1 MNIRIGGEVITLSAI
16 SGASSP
22 QSATV
27 SARSVNGVV
36 KSHSAGAA
44 IDIDDPDYYSF

>member
-1 MNIRIGGEVITLSAI
+1 MKITVGGEVITLSAI
-16 SGASSP
+16 AATASP

-36 KSHSAGAA
+36 KAHLAGAA
-44 IDIDDPDYYSF
+44 VDIADPVFYAL